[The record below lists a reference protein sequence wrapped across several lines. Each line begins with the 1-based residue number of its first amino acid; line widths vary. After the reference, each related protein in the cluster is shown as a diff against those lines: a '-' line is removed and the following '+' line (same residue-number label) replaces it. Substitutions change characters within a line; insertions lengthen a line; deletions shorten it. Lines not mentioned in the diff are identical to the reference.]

1 MAIDF
6 TLSPEHEAIRGRV
19 REFINEVVKPAEAEI
34 EGHGDGP
41 ALEGKQRVERLIS
54 LRKKA
59 HKQGLWLPH
68 MPVEW
73 GGMGLGH
80 VALAMVQ
87 AEAAKSYYG
96 PWVLNCQA
104 PDEGNM
110 HTLLHWATPAQAEK
124 YLKPLCQGTVWSCF
138 AMTEPEVAG
147 SDPTSDPQQRLP
159 RRRGMGSQ
167 RPQVVYLQ
175 RPSCQL
181 RHPDRSD
188 RRRPGSPSGG

>member
-6 TLSPEHEAIRGRV
+6 TLSPELTEMRDRV
-19 REFINEVVKPAEAEI
+19 RSFIDDAVKPAEARI
-34 EGHGDGP
+34 EGRDSGEPLTGQD
-41 ALEGKQRVERLIS
+41 RVGVLID
-54 LRKKA
+54 LRKQA
-59 HKQGLWLPH
+59 RAAGLWLPH
-68 MPVEW
+68 MPSEW

-110 HTLLHWATPAQAEK
+110 HTLLHWATPQQAEK
-124 YLKPLCQGTVWSCF
+124 YLRPLCEGKAWSCF

-147 SDPTSDPQQRLP
+147 SDPDADPKQGLP
-159 RRRGMGSQ
+159 RRR
-167 RPQVVYLQ
+167 
-175 RPSCQL
+175 
-181 RHPDRSD
+181 
-188 RRRPGSPSGG
+188 

>member
-19 REFINEVVKPAEAEI
+19 REFINEVVKPATAEI

-54 LRKKA
+54 LRKQA

-87 AEAAKSYYG
+87 
-96 PWVLNCQA
+96 
-104 PDEGNM
+104 
-110 HTLLHWATPAQAEK
+110 
-124 YLKPLCQGTVWSCF
+124 
-138 AMTEPEVAG
+138 
-147 SDPTSDPQQRLP
+147 
-159 RRRGMGSQ
+159 
-167 RPQVVYLQ
+167 
-175 RPSCQL
+175 
-181 RHPDRSD
+181 
-188 RRRPGSPSGG
+188 